1 MEKWRLG
8 IVLAACCIASSCG
21 RGGGSGER
29 LVDVGGHR
37 LFLRDLGKGTPVV
50 VIDAGIGD
58 GGDKVRPLQERLAG
72 ATRVIAYD
80 RAGYGRSE
88 PGPLPRDAGREAS
101 ELRALLERDG
111 IPGPFVV
118 VGHSLGGLNA
128 QLFAARF
135 PGDVAGLVLLDPPP
149 LSFLR
154 GREFRELAALAARM
168 TGEWQ
173 GAADA
178 AQRSGEPEDRARAA
192 FLAAIASEHR
202 EMFAASAQ
210 AADAIVDFGDI
221 PLVVVAAGR
230 ENPAFGPAAGDY
242 QRHWIE
248 QNRLLAAKSPQ
259 GRFVLVPDSSHYL
272 YLDAPG
278 AVEEAVLSVVRR
290 VREGRGVVGGTRIE

>member
-1 MEKWRLG
+1 MADHTIG
-8 IVLAACCIASSCG
+8 ILLAACLLAAACG
-21 RGGGSGER
+21 RGEGPGER

-37 LFLRDLGKGTPVV
+37 LLLRDAGTGSPVV
-50 VIDAGIGD
+50 VIDGGIGD
-58 GGDKVRPLQERLAG
+58 GCDKVRPLQERLAG

-88 PGPLPRDAGREAS
+88 PGPLPRDAGREAG
-101 ELRALLERDG
+101 ELRTLLERAG
-111 IPGPFVV
+111 VPGPFVL

-149 LSFLR
+149 LSFLL
-154 GREFRELAALAARM
+154 GREYLEFSAMAARM
-168 TGEWQ
+168 TAEWQ

-178 AQRSGEPEDRARAA
+178 AKGSGEPEKRAQAA

-210 AADAIVDFGDI
+210 AVSAITGFGDI
-221 PLVVVAAGR
+221 QLMVVAAGR
-230 ENPAFGPAAGDY
+230 ANPAFGPAAGGY
-242 QRHWIE
+242 QRYWIE

-259 GRFVLVPDSSHYL
+259 GRFILVPDSSHYL
-272 YLDAPG
+272 YLDAP
-278 AVEEAVLSVVRR
+278 ATVEDAILSVVRR
-290 VREGRGVVGGTRIE
+290 VRERRGVVGKTRIE